1 MGVSDSLTHIFLW
14 ATLVV
19 NAALFV
25 LLIVLSIKHIQTSV
39 FQFLSAAA
47 VTAGCFFALQHNAA
61 FTLNATLFAQGILL
75 VCHCALLLYKAL
87 KEIWT
92 PSAFAQ
98 YRKMKNS
105 NTKAVNNA
113 ELNADTALSLI
124 GRDIME
130 LSSDAIY
137 VHSNIAYLLER
148 LNDIVMQKTE
158 ADGSAVLLVHD
169 FEDKVTVKTVAGE
182 FPPPYELP
190 ENIPHKQAV
199 VAVHFKNVEFP
210 FENNIFGD
218 IIKSGKGELIS
229 SPQND
234 SRIFQNGPEDFLQ
247 ASSYIFVPMKVRDT
261 IVGIIALV
269 RKKNSRAFTME
280 HLETAKILSDFA
292 SIAVK
297 NMYIFQEINER
308 TELTHETAITGKV
321 QKELYLNKI
330 PVLPSLSVGNM
341 FKASAGV
348 CSDYFDI
355 IPLRKNRI
363 SFILAD
369 VTGKSVTSLTI
380 MIMIRAILHVI
391 VNTSQTAATILSW
404 ANKGIASESAI
415 DHYAS
420 AVLVNYDSIEKTI
433 QFSAAGT
440 IPVLYFT
447 AKTKTW
453 KKVSIES
460 EPLGVEKETEYTDHN
475 IKLEKDD
482 LVVFYTDGLI
492 EAVDDS
498 GNQYSLER
506 LKELI
511 GSNASLDSKRITE
524 TVQNDINRFI
534 GKTPLYDDQ
543 SLVILKVQ

>member
-98 YRKMKNS
+98 HRKMKNS

-229 SPQND
+229 SPQKPHIPKRSGRFFTSKLVHFCSHESTRHY
-234 SRIFQNGPEDFLQ
+234 SRHYRACPQKKLKGVYYGTLGNCKNSFRLC
-247 ASSYIFVPMKVRDT
+247 KHC
-261 IVGIIALV
+261 
-269 RKKNSRAFTME
+269 RKKYVHFPRN
-280 HLETAKILSDFA
+280 K
-292 SIAVK
+292 
-297 NMYIFQEINER
+297 R
-308 TELTHETAITGKV
+308 THRVNAR
-321 QKELYLNKI
+321 N
-330 PVLPSLSVGNM
+330 GNY
-341 FKASAGV
+341 G
-348 CSDYFDI
+348 
-355 IPLRKNRI
+355 
-363 SFILAD
+363 
-369 VTGKSVTSLTI
+369 
-380 MIMIRAILHVI
+380 
-391 VNTSQTAATILSW
+391 
-404 ANKGIASESAI
+404 
-415 DHYAS
+415 
-420 AVLVNYDSIEKTI
+420 
-433 QFSAAGT
+433 
-440 IPVLYFT
+440 
-447 AKTKTW
+447 
-453 KKVSIES
+453 
-460 EPLGVEKETEYTDHN
+460 
-475 IKLEKDD
+475 
-482 LVVFYTDGLI
+482 
-492 EAVDDS
+492 
-498 GNQYSLER
+498 
-506 LKELI
+506 
-511 GSNASLDSKRITE
+511 
-524 TVQNDINRFI
+524 
-534 GKTPLYDDQ
+534 
-543 SLVILKVQ
+543 

>member
-1 MGVSDSLTHIFLW
+1 M
-14 ATLVV
+14 
-19 NAALFV
+19 
-25 LLIVLSIKHIQTSV
+25 
-39 FQFLSAAA
+39 
-47 VTAGCFFALQHNAA
+47 
-61 FTLNATLFAQGILL
+61 
-75 VCHCALLLYKAL
+75 
-87 KEIWT
+87 
-92 PSAFAQ
+92 
-98 YRKMKNS
+98 
-105 NTKAVNNA
+105 
-113 ELNADTALSLI
+113 
-124 GRDIME
+124 
-130 LSSDAIY
+130 
-137 VHSNIAYLLER
+137 
-148 LNDIVMQKTE
+148 
-158 ADGSAVLLVHD
+158 
-169 FEDKVTVKTVAGE
+169 
-182 FPPPYELP
+182 
-190 ENIPHKQAV
+190 
-199 VAVHFKNVEFP
+199 
-210 FENNIFGD
+210 
-218 IIKSGKGELIS
+218 
-229 SPQND
+229 
-234 SRIFQNGPEDFLQ
+234 
-247 ASSYIFVPMKVRDT
+247 
-261 IVGIIALV
+261 
-269 RKKNSRAFTME
+269 
-280 HLETAKILSDFA
+280 
-292 SIAVK
+292 
-297 NMYIFQEINER
+297 
-308 TELTHETAITGKV
+308 

-330 PVLPSLSVGNM
+330 PVLPSLSVGNL